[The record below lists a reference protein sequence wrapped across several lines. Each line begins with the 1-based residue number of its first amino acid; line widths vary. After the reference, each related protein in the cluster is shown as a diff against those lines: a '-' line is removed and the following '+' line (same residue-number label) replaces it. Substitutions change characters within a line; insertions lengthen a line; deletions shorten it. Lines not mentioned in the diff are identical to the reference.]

1 MTNVIGSFLQRLAG
15 MRRKLPIDRFGHR
28 SPKRV
33 HVGSEKELSKDR
45 VREITVRP
53 FDHHH
58 VPEFGAVAKKGII
71 ILGSPTALE
80 FGGVAI
86 AHSGRAD
93 QVQRHVRQR
102 QILFQHRRMAAPFT
116 QPVTKNQMVVTN
128 SKKQGRKV
136 VPICHYICP
145 TSSGIS

>member
-1 MTNVIGSFLQRLAG
+1 MCRE
-15 MRRKLPIDRFGHR
+15 LPINRFGHR

-33 HVGSEKELSKDR
+33 HVGGKKELSKYR
-45 VREITVRP
+45 VREITVGS
-53 FDHHH
+53 FGHHH

-71 ILGSPTALE
+71 IFGSPTTLD
-80 FGGVAI
+80 FSGVAV
-86 AHSGRAD
+86 AHSGRAY

-102 QILFQHRRMAAPFT
+102 QILFQHRRMTAPFT
-116 QPVTKNQMVVTN
+116 QSVTKNKMVVTD

-136 VPICHYICP
+136 VPICHHICP